1 MEEIDNNKYNALKN
15 NGSDRILDDS
25 VSPLLKNSIN
35 TKLNYSDTKQLT
47 ENAIELLHKLIET
60 QSFSSEEEGTA
71 QLIENWFNQYNIPF
85 ERENNNVWAYN
96 KHFDDA
102 KPTILLNSHHDTVK
116 PNGNYTND
124 PFKAFVED
132 GKLYGLGSNDAG
144 GCLVSLIATFTYFY
158 DRKGLNYNFVI
169 ATSAEEES
177 SGPLGLKSILKHL
190 KNVEFAVV
198 GEPTLMQLAIAEKG
212 LLVLDVSVKGTASH
226 AAHPND
232 DNAIYNT
239 LEVIEWFRGYK
250 FEKKSETLGDVK
262 MTVTQINAGNQ
273 HNVVPSHCNL
283 VVDIRVNDKYK
294 NEEVLEI
301 VKQAMP
307 DNVEVKPRSL
317 HLGSSS
323 IPKDHPIVVSG
334 IALGRTTYG
343 SPTLSDQSIL
353 SCPSLKLGPGDSTR
367 SHSADEFIYVE
378 EVKEGVALYI
388 KTLEGIV

>member
-1 MEEIDNNKYNALKN
+1 MEKENTINTTVIDNHSTMN
-15 NGSDRILDDS
+15 NSTL
-25 VSPLLKNSIN
+25 SIPE
-35 TKLNYSDTKQLT
+35 LT
-47 ENAIELLHKLIET
+47 EKAIDLLHQLIET
-60 QSFSSEEEGTA
+60 KSFSSEEEGTA
-71 QLIENWFNQYNIPF
+71 LLIENWFHEYEIPF
-85 ERENNNVWAYN
+85 ERENNNIWAYN
-96 KHFDDA
+96 KNFDEA

-158 DRKGLNYNFVI
+158 NKQDLNYNFVI
-169 ATSAEEES
+169 AATAEEES
-177 SGPLGLKSILKHL
+177 SGPLGLKSILKYL
-190 KNVEFAVV
+190 KNVEFAIV

-239 LEVIEWFRGYK
+239 LKVIEWFKDYK
-250 FEKKSETLGDVK
+250 FEKSSETLGDVK

-294 NEEVLEI
+294 NEEVLEL
-301 VKQAMP
+301 VKDSLP
-307 DNVEVKPRSL
+307 HNVEVKPRSL

-323 IPKDHPIVVSG
+323 IPKDHPIVTSG
-334 IALGRTTYG
+334 ISLGRITYG
-343 SPTLSDQSIL
+343 SPTLSDQSVL

-367 SHSADEFIYVE
+367 SHSANEFIYVE
-378 EVKEGVALYI
+378 EIKEGVALYI
-388 KTLEGIV
+388 KILEGII